1 MSRADAATT
10 PKVDL
15 VIPVLN
21 EIKSLGPCVDRI
33 QQYLDTFPY
42 PARIVI
48 AENGSTDGTIEL
60 AKKLSQEHENVE
72 CVILGQRGRGRA
84 LRRAWTE
91 SDADI
96 VAYTDVDLS
105 SELEAL
111 EKLCR
116 AIHEDGFGLATGSR
130 LIKESNVTRCLQRE
144 LISRIYNLF
153 IKCVLFTRFSDAQ
166 CGFKAV
172 SRKVVDEVIPCVRD
186 EAWFFDTELMVLCE
200 KLGYGVKDVPVGW
213 IEDNDSRVKIV
224 STAWEDIKGVL
235 RLRWALLV
243 RRKEFPL
250 AGESTSGVH
259 DQPLVDS
266 VRSTIDS
273 AVAESSL
280 PNVDQ

>member
-1 MSRADAATT
+1 MNRADNATT
-10 PKVDL
+10 PRVDL
-15 VIPVLN
+15 VVPVLN
-21 EIKSLGPCVDRI
+21 EIKALRSCVGRI
-33 QQYLDTFPY
+33 RKYFETFPY

-60 AKKLSQEHENVE
+60 AQSLADEYDDVDCVVLS
-72 CVILGQRGRGRA
+72 QRGRGRA

-105 SELEAL
+105 TELEAL

-116 AIHEDGFGLATGSR
+116 AIHENGCGLATGSR
-130 LIKESNVTRCLQRE
+130 LLKDSRVTRCLQRE

-213 IEDNDSRVKIV
+213 IEDNDSRVKII

-235 RLRWALLV
+235 RLRWALLF
-243 RRKEFPL
+243 RRGQFPL
-250 AGESTSGVH
+250 AHPTAARVREHSLSDSVPSTSPIPNI
-259 DQPLVDS
+259 DQ
-266 VRSTIDS
+266 
-273 AVAESSL
+273 
-280 PNVDQ
+280 